1 MTVPQNIANWEWC
14 YYYCVFFAPHS
25 PFLFLIPHQLITPLL
40 LCITTANQKI
50 GSQYSQ
56 LQKWVDS
63 FSFKKKVFE
72 LKKHS
77 QKKYQNNHN

>member
-1 MTVPQNIANWEWC
+1 MKKKIILFLSKPHDCTPKTLLIESGVTIT
-14 YYYCVFFAPHS
+14 VFFLHPIPLFVSNS
-25 PFLFLIPHQLITPLL
+25 PPTYYPPL

-72 LKKHS
+72 
-77 QKKYQNNHN
+77 

>member
-1 MTVPQNIANWEWC
+1 MKKKRIILFLSKPHDCTPKTLLIESGVTIT
-14 YYYCVFFAPHS
+14 VFFLHPI
-25 PFLFLIPHQLITPLL
+25 PLLFLIPHQLITPPL

-63 FSFKKKVFE
+63 FSFKKKGV
-72 LKKHS
+72 
-77 QKKYQNNHN
+77 

>member
-1 MTVPQNIANWEWC
+1 MKKKKSSFFFSQNLMTVPQKTLLIESGVTIT
-14 YYYCVFFAPHS
+14 VFFLHPHS
-25 PFLFLIPHQLITPLL
+25 PFVSNSPPTYYPPL

-63 FSFKKKVFE
+63 FSFKKKGV
-72 LKKHS
+72 
-77 QKKYQNNHN
+77 